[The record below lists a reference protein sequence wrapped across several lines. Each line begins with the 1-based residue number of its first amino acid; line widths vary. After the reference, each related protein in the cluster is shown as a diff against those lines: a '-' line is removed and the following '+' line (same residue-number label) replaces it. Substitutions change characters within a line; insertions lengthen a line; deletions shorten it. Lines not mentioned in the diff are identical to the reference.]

1 MKLEKNIELRKN
13 RKLPR
18 RTFGALNEFSVPWRI
33 KIKAPIKPSII
44 PINFFIP
51 IFSWRKKYDRHK
63 IIIGFVVA
71 NIPLFTGVESSRPLK
86 KESIFKHIPRSAV
99 IKNFK

>member
-44 PINFFIP
+44 PINFFIQ
-51 IFSWRKKYDRHK
+51 IFS
-63 IIIGFVVA
+63 
-71 NIPLFTGVESSRPLK
+71 
-86 KESIFKHIPRSAV
+86 
-99 IKNFK
+99 